1 MIFCFARYVLFFQN
15 IPSSAILK
23 ICWGRQSPPSRSLR
37 GKSLAAII
45 STSFWPWGD
54 IRGPEPTESL
64 LDHNNAWIFT
74 VVKFSD
80 RLLGISWAHIRLM
93 SLYWCC
99 SSLARYSKVFLL
111 FWCLSIASYHILL
124 IIVNG
129 TGKAIFFLH
138 VSWFTFVPL
147 QSCHCQK
154 MYPIFI
160 CNIHFLTTFNF
171 WNYYSTLVSIV
182 TICLF

>member
-129 TGKAIFFLH
+129 TGKAIFFCMFPDSLLFLYNH
-138 VSWFTFVPL
+138 ATVKKCIPFSYATSIFSPLSIFEIIIPLWFP
-147 QSCHCQK
+147 S
-154 MYPIFI
+154 
-160 CNIHFLTTFNF
+160 
-171 WNYYSTLVSIV
+171 
-182 TICLF
+182 